1 MSIQKVDMH
10 NNLKVEIE
18 SQVITWTEL
27 LVGQIEKFK
36 NCEAHSILNQGK
48 ALSEFIGNISHF
60 AEFLTLSSLYLQKSN
75 PNNKYLPIKLHLLAV
90 LKALQVSIKN
100 DDPIATHDLITEEL
114 RDNLIEWK
122 ITLIPHLNSKTNHT
136 QSLSSEA

>member
-36 NCEAHSILNQGK
+36 NCEAHSILNQ
-48 ALSEFIGNISHF
+48 
-60 AEFLTLSSLYLQKSN
+60 
-75 PNNKYLPIKLHLLAV
+75 
-90 LKALQVSIKN
+90 
-100 DDPIATHDLITEEL
+100 
-114 RDNLIEWK
+114 
-122 ITLIPHLNSKTNHT
+122 
-136 QSLSSEA
+136 